1 MKNRFLT
8 LALSQAK
15 SLPGKNSRM
24 LQLVARMAA
33 ILYQP
38 RRQNIGGS
46 LKDGLFAFGRLI
58 SSYAKGNYR
67 EISLKTL
74 LKILAAIIYFVNP
87 LDLIPD
93 AIVGIGF
100 LDDIAVL
107 TWVHRSASVELDRF
121 KCWEATRAT
130 PEVIASR

>member
-1 MKNRFLT
+1 MKNRFLN

-15 SLPGKNSRM
+15 SLAGKNSRM

-38 RRQNIGGS
+38 GKQNIGGS
-46 LKDGLFAFGRLI
+46 LKDGLFTFGRLI
-58 SSYAKGNYR
+58 SSYAIGSYR

-107 TWVHRSASVELDRF
+107 AWVHRSASLELDRF
-121 KCWEATRAT
+121 KYWETTRTT